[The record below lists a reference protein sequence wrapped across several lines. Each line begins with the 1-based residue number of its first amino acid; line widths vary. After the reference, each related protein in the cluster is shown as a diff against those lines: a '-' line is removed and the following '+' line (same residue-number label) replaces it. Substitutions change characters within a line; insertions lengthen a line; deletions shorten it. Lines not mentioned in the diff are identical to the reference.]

1 MVGGCFIWPTFLQV
15 GCVPWGPVG
24 TNSSDSVEDAP
35 ADDNSTGVDRAC
47 PNMAYALLSCVAG
60 SLTLVPYLRV
70 SSLPKILLLLLL
82 SVTYTV
88 VMETSGYRQA
98 VGWGRAACDFFV
110 E

>member
-1 MVGGCFIWPTFLQV
+1 MNKLTHINGEWLLYVAHFLQV
-15 GCVPWGPVG
+15 GCVPWGRVG
-24 TNSSDSVEDAP
+24 TNSNDSVEDVP

-60 SLTLVPYLRV
+60 TLTLVPYLRV

-98 VGWGRAACDFFV
+98 VG
-110 E
+110 